1 MKTQT
6 DYLGVSQKDIE
17 AIESLINDY
26 GHVVNQATL
35 IKYMSY
41 VCENITPSHYM
52 VAGYLIGEKVA
63 TSDSYQ
69 ILNKQ
74 LSLCQRQN

>member
-26 GHVVNQATL
+26 GHVVNQRTL
-35 IKYMSY
+35 IKYMEY
-41 VCENITPSHYM
+41 ICENITPAHYM

-63 TSDSYQ
+63 AFDSDRKIQQ
-69 ILNKQ
+69 I